1 MQVLDINISR
11 NFHDSVNKDNQCYY
25 DSAFKNIKILVKMH
39 IISRVLKY
47 DFDAEMLVKNVKLI

>member
-1 MQVLDINISR
+1 MHISR
-11 NFHDSVNKDNQCYY
+11 NFHNSVNKENQCHY
-25 DSAFKNIKILVKMH
+25 DSCKIKAFKNIKMLFKMH

>member
-1 MQVLDINISR
+1 MHISR
-11 NFHDSVNKDNQCYY
+11 NFHNSVNKENQCHY
-25 DSAFKNIKILVKMH
+25 DSAFKNIKMLFKMH

>member
-1 MQVLDINISR
+1 MIRV
-11 NFHDSVNKDNQCYY
+11 
-25 DSAFKNIKILVKMH
+25 AFKNIKMLFKMH